1 MSVRSW
7 GLLAMI
13 SLLGCG
19 NPVNPP
25 EPKWTAENPNASSAK
40 SGTAAAQKPVAENKT
55 EKSGGG
61 SLDDLQKGGTAA
73 SGPLK
78 DVFFAFDRSDLSPDA
93 RSILKANSDWLKKNP
108 AAQVQIE
115 GHCDERGTVEYNL
128 ALGSKRAQASKDYLE
143 TLGVPANRL
152 SMISYGEE
160 IPVCRENGD
169 SCWEKNRRARFIVT
183 SGRPAS

>member
-1 MSVRSW
+1 M
-7 GLLAMI
+7 
-13 SLLGCG
+13 
-19 NPVNPP
+19 
-25 EPKWTAENPNASSAK
+25 
-40 SGTAAAQKPVAENKT
+40 
-55 EKSGGG
+55 
-61 SLDDLQKGGTAA
+61 AA

-78 DVFFAFDRSDLSPDA
+78 DVFFAFDRSDLSADA
-93 RSILKANSDWLKKNP
+93 RSILKANSDWLKANP

-115 GHCDERGTVEYNL
+115 GHCDERGPVEYHV

-143 TLGVPANRL
+143 TLGIPASRL

-160 IPVCRENGD
+160 IPVCRENSD

>member
-7 GLLAMI
+7 SLIAMI
-13 SLLGCG
+13 GLLGCG
-19 NPVNPP
+19 NPANPP
-25 EPKWTAENPNASSAK
+25 EPKWTTENPSASSSAK
-40 SGTAAAQKPVAENKT
+40 STAAQKPVAENKT
-55 EKSGGG
+55 EKSAGG
-61 SLDDLQKGGTAA
+61 SLDDLQKGGTAGA
-73 SGPLK
+73 GPLK
-78 DVFFAFDRSDLSPDA
+78 DVFFAYDRSDLSTDA
-93 RSILKANSDWLKKNP
+93 RSILKANSDWLKANP

-143 TLGVPANRL
+143 TLGIPANRL

-160 IPVCRENGD
+160 IPVCRENSD